1 MGLYQLA
8 AASLEM
14 PPLGTAGDQTQRQG
28 AVTQTSFLL
37 DVVVHVRNLSVQKA
51 EAGGSGAQGQLQIHG
66 EWEVSLDCIT
76 HPLKST
82 QKNTEILQER
92 TLRLIPGI
100 GTWGCFGLSTA
111 AD

>member
-14 PPLGTAGDQTQRQG
+14 PPSGTAGDQTQRQG

-37 DVVVHVRNLSVQKA
+37 DVVVHVRNLSVQKV

-76 HPLKST
+76 HALKST
-82 QKNTEILQER
+82 PRKTQKYYKNVLYV
-92 TLRLIPGI
+92 
-100 GTWGCFGLSTA
+100 
-111 AD
+111 